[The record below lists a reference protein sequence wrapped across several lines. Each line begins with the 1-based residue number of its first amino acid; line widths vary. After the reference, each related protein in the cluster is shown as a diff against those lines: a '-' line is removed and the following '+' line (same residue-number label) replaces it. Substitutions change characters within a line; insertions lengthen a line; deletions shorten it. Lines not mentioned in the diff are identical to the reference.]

1 MRLILLLS
9 FFILQQIAVFS
20 KVPPIFIDKAAKGRT
35 VLAAKELQR
44 YLYLRTGQLPVIK
57 TVTKNEKL
65 PGNSIFV
72 STIQTIQNYPAIK
85 DGGIDNQLTGE
96 SYQLLSIPGPKLL
109 IIGGDETGTLYG
121 AYKFLTST
129 GIGFEPGDDI
139 IPDQKITG
147 IKLSGFK
154 NTYKPAFN
162 LRGILPFH
170 DFPEGPDWWNE
181 DDYKAFITQLPKMG
195 MNFIG
200 FHTYPDSKFTGY
212 YKPEP
217 LVWIGTKEHFDS
229 VTGKVTTASPVMHF
243 NTNDSTFD
251 YYPKNTSDFS
261 FGAAQLFE
269 TGNYGA
275 DYMKNRSKWPHTQEE
290 NIDIVNQSGT
300 ILQHAFSW
308 ANSLGVKTCL
318 GTEVPL
324 AVPGSV
330 LQELKTDKKNIS
342 DSLKQELYKTLFN
355 RIKATY
361 PLDYYWFWTPE
372 LWTWIGERPGEVDRL
387 EKDLMNAI
395 TAAKTVKVPFT
406 LATCG
411 WVLGPSR
418 NRAEFDQLL
427 PKEMP
432 FSVINRQQGYAP
444 VEPAFASITDRP
456 KWQISWLE
464 DDPAL
469 ISPQFWAGRTRK
481 DAQDAYNYGCTGLMG
496 IHWRTQNLSPAFL
509 SLAKA
514 GWEANTYKETIVDT
528 QRDYPVKDVYD
539 EWASLQFGK
548 EAAVSISPIFQKLD
562 GAPKIPPGVDSYPGN
577 FPRASNWGIMGPGM
591 IVANKT
597 PWEEVKKQ
605 YSFINDYEQCEQLV
619 KSPSNKAHYQY
630 WLYNFYY
637 ARSLARTGCM
647 LGQMDTIAAL
657 LTKEPGMTVK
667 KSLAEKLLLTRDS
680 TVQVWKEMVTWLLQ
694 AVNTT
699 GELGTIANLEQHNM
713 ERMQFLVRYDS
724 LISAVKGSP
733 VAPVHLT
740 HEYAGPSR
748 IVVTT
753 KRTILSP
760 GEDLN
765 LRIRILTANKI
776 ESVVFHHKRFGLS
789 QFESKQVE
797 REGGNVYKL
806 NYSTKDIKQQDFEY
820 YITVKLSTGEQ
831 LRYPTVDDKTQTIV
845 IW

>member
-1 MRLILLLS
+1 MRFILLLS
-9 FFILQQIAVFS
+9 FFIIQQTSVFS
-20 KVPPIFIDKAAKGRT
+20 KVPGIFYDQHAKGQT
-35 VLAAKELQR
+35 ILSVKELQR
-44 YLYLRTGQLPVIK
+44 YLYLRTGQLPEIK
-57 TVTKNEKL
+57 AVTKNAKL
-65 PGNSIFV
+65 PINSIFIC
-72 STIQTIQNYPAIK
+72 TLPTLKDYPGLK
-85 DGGIDNQLTGE
+85 NSHLNNQIIGD
-96 SYQLLSIPGPKLL
+96 SYQLLSLSDSKLL
-109 IIGGDETGTLYG
+109 IIGANEIGTLYG
-121 AYKFLTST
+121 AYKFLEST

-139 IPDQKITG
+139 IPDQKTTD
-147 IKLSGFK
+147 IKLTGFNK
-154 NTYKPAFN
+154 VYKPAFT
-162 LRGILPFH
+162 LRGVLPFH

-181 DDYKAFITQLPKMG
+181 DDYKAFIAQLPKMG

-217 LVWIGTKEHFDS
+217 LVWIGTKDHFD
-229 VTGKVTTASPVMHF
+229 TTNGIVNAASPVMHF

-251 YYPKNTSDFS
+251 YYPQKTSDFS
-261 FGAAQLFE
+261 FGASQLFE
-269 TGNYGA
+269 TDNYGA
-275 DYMKNRSKWPHTQEE
+275 DYMKNRSKWPHTAEE
-290 NIDIVNQSGT
+290 NIDIVNKSGT

-308 ANSLGVKTCL
+308 ANSLGIKTCL

-324 AVPGSV
+324 AIPGNV
-330 LQELKTDKKNIS
+330 LQELKTDKKNIN
-342 DSLKQELYKTLFN
+342 DSLKQELYKTLFS

-395 TAAKTVKVPFT
+395 TAAKAVKVPFT

-444 VEPAFASITDRP
+444 VEPAFATITDRP

-469 ISPQFWAGRTRK
+469 ISPQFWAGRIRK
-481 DAQDAYNYGCTGLMG
+481 DAQDAYNYSCTGLMG

-514 GWEANTYKETIVDT
+514 GWEANAYKETIPDT

-548 EAAVSISPIFQKLD
+548 EAALSISPIFQKLD
-562 GAPKIPPGVDSYPGN
+562 GAPKIPPGVDNYPGN

-591 IVANKT
+591 IVANKA
-597 PWEEVKKQ
+597 PWEDVKKQ
-605 YSFINDYEQCEQLV
+605 YRFIDEYEKCGQFV
-619 KSPSNKAHYQY
+619 KSPSNIVRYQY
-630 WLYNFYY
+630 WLHNFYY
-637 ARSLARTGCM
+637 ARSLAHTGCM

-657 LTKEPGMTVK
+657 LVKAPDLAVK
-667 KSLAEKLLLTRDS
+667 KSLAEKLLQTRDS
-680 TVQVWKEMVTWLLQ
+680 AVQAWKEMVTWLLQ

-713 ERMQFLVRYDS
+713 ERMQYLVRYDS
-724 LISAVKGSP
+724 LINAVKGSP
-733 VAPVHLT
+733 IPAVKLT
-740 HEYAGPSR
+740 KEYNGPSR
-748 IVVTT
+748 VILTT
-753 KRTILSP
+753 KRTLLSP
-760 GEDLN
+760 DENLN
-765 LRIRILTANKI
+765 VRIRVLTTKKI
-776 ESVVFHHKRFGLS
+776 DAVTFHYKKFNAT
-789 QFESKQVE
+789 QFERRPIE
-797 REGGNVYKL
+797 REASNVFKL
-806 NYSTKDIKQQDFEY
+806 NYSINEIKQQDFEY
-820 YITVKLSTGEQ
+820 YITVNLSSGEQ
-831 LRYPTVDDKTQTIV
+831 LRYPTVEGKTQTIV